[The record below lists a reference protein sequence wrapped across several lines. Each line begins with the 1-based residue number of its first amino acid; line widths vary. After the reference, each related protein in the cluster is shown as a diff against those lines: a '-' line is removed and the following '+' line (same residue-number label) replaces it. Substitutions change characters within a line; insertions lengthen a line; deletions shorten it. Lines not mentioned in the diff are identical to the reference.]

1 MTDAAGNFDLL
12 TLLIW
17 VGGIVVGAFLL
28 HRLAVWAESRGWLY
42 YRSSRGR
49 GSAAL
54 SNAMSEFEAV
64 INPAVE
70 HQLEEERSG
79 RLEEDES
86 DLPWD
91 DEAAALPALLAAGYS
106 GPEAARRALDN
117 LEARRG
123 RLLDQRIPPS
133 AVGDDDL
140 GGGMSPEQ
148 RRDLNRRMD
157 DAGELEGLNDQINR
171 LRRLLD

>member
-1 MTDAAGNFDLL
+1 MTDAAGNFDLI
-12 TLLIW
+12 TLLLW
-17 VGGIVVGAFLL
+17 VGGMVVGAFLL
-28 HRLAVWAESRGWLY
+28 HLLAVWAESRGWIY

-64 INPAVE
+64 VNPAVE
-70 HQLEEERSG
+70 HRLEEERSD

-86 DLPWD
+86 DLRWN
-91 DEAAALPALLAAGYS
+91 DEAAASPALLAAGYS
-106 GPEAARRALDN
+106 SPAAARRALDN
-117 LEARRG
+117 LEARRS

-133 AVGDDDL
+133 AVGSDDL

-148 RRDLNRRMD
+148 RRVLNRRMD
-157 DAGELEGLNDQINR
+157 DAGELDRLNDQITR
-171 LRRLLD
+171 LRRLLA

>member
-1 MTDAAGNFDLL
+1 MTDAAGDFDLV
-12 TLLIW
+12 TFLIW
-17 VGGIVVGAFLL
+17 VGGIVVGAYLIHL
-28 HRLAVWAESRGWLY
+28 LAVWAESRGWIY
-42 YRSSRGR
+42 YRSSRGG

-79 RLEEDES
+79 QIQEDES
-86 DLPWD
+86 DLPVE
-91 DEAAALPALLAAGYS
+91 DETAGSPALLAAGYS
-106 GPEAARRALDN
+106 SPAAARRALAN
-117 LEARRG
+117 LEGRRN

-133 AVGDDDL
+133 AVGDEEL
-140 GGGMSPEQ
+140 GGGMTLDQ
-148 RRDLNRRMD
+148 RRHLNQRMD
-157 DAGELEGLNDQINR
+157 AAGELASLDDQIKR

>member
-1 MTDAAGNFDLL
+1 MTDAAGDFDLV
-12 TLLIW
+12 TFLIW
-17 VGGIVVGAFLL
+17 VGGIVVGAYLI
-28 HRLAVWAESRGWLY
+28 HRLAVWAESRGWIY

-70 HQLEEERSG
+70 HHLEEERSG
-79 RLEEDES
+79 QVEEDES
-86 DLPWD
+86 DLPLG
-91 DEAAALPALLAAGYS
+91 EAANSPGLLASGYS
-106 GPEAARRALDN
+106 SPAAARRALAN
-117 LEARRG
+117 LEARRS

-140 GGGMSPEQ
+140 GGGISPEQ
-148 RRDLNRRMD
+148 RRALNQRMD
-157 DAGELEGLNDQINR
+157 VAGELERLDDQIGR